1 MWISAAFCLLV
12 AVLSCILSLWL
23 IHENKVMDREG
34 VPEVEE
40 YEDTSIARE
49 NGVHERHR
57 YIW

>member
-12 AVLSCILSLWL
+12 AILSLVLSTWL
-23 IHENKVMDREG
+23 IFENRKMAREG
-34 VPEVEE
+34 VPKVEE

-49 NGVHERHR
+49 TGVHERHR